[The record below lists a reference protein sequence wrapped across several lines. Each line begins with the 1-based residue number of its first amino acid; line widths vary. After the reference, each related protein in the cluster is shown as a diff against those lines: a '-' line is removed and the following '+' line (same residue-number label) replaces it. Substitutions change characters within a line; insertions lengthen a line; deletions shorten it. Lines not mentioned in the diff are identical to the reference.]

1 MQKKIDIK
9 IPEPKT
15 KNVNIRISKSQY
27 IFIKKNN
34 ISPTKVFNLFLNSC
48 YQKGHNVKG
57 DNVKSDIKY
66 LKSYFLPLIKSA
78 KSDDQII
85 AILNELSIV
94 AYGDGYSDRL
104 LELLES
110 ENI

>member
-1 MQKKIDIK
+1 MAIV
-9 IPEPKT
+9 PAVG
-15 KNVNIRISKSQY
+15 KNVKS
-27 IFIKKNN
+27 
-34 ISPTKVFNLFLNSC
+34 
-48 YQKGHNVKG
+48 

-110 ENI
+110 EDK